1 MDSPVAG
8 AGAWA
13 GAGLVCPT
21 YACQWLGGQAAR
33 LVTCLSSHHST
44 LPAITV
50 LASFSVWLYDILTDA
65 AIIQKLWGFN
75 LNEVRTKSTSSL
87 HCNVAK
93 HFRLS
98 PL

>member
-8 AGAWA
+8 AGA
-13 GAGLVCPT
+13 GPGLVCPT

-75 LNEVRTKSTSSL
+75 LNEVRTKSIVDDIIVIGL
-87 HCNVAK
+87 HCCK
-93 HFRLS
+93 TL
-98 PL
+98 